1 MTHVASRQYAEPLE
15 TASNGSPAPAAA
27 IDPFRMIAAD
37 LQRVDHLLQQELL
50 GYQPTFAPVIDH
62 LRHYRGKM
70 LRPALLLL
78 FSKAVGLTTDTQLV
92 LAGVI
97 EMIHTATLVHDDV
110 LDEAVLRRHRPTV
123 AARWD
128 NQVSILLGDLLFTH
142 AFHWTARTEPA
153 ACAVIGAATNQVCTG
168 ELRQLLQRG
177 NLELTVAEYMAII
190 SGKTAALTECAARL
204 GVLYAE
210 RVDPPTSDELAA
222 HAAAYG
228 RHLGIAFQITDDI
241 LDLTGRETTV
251 GKTLGTDL
259 EQHKLTLPLIH
270 CFHSLPAAEAE
281 RLKTLLR
288 HNVAESRPQI
298 LAALRKTNSLA
309 YAARQAEKHLE
320 QARQA
325 LALFPASPYTTVLES
340 LLDWCRRR
348 DK

>member
-1 MTHVASRQYAEPLE
+1 MTHVASPHVSQTTE
-15 TASNGSPAPAAA
+15 TASNGLAAAAA
-27 IDPFRMIAAD
+27 IDPLRLIAAE
-37 LQRVDHLLQQELL
+37 LQRVDQLLQQEFQ
-50 GYQPTFAPVIDH
+50 GYHAEFAPVIEH

-78 FSKAVGLTTDTQLV
+78 FSKAVGRTTDTQLV
-92 LAGVI
+92 LAAVI

-142 AFHWTARTEPA
+142 AFHWTARTEPS
-153 ACAVIGAATNQVCTG
+153 ACAVIGAATNQVCAG
-168 ELRQLLQRG
+168 ELRQLLHRG
-177 NLELTVAEYMAII
+177 NLELTVTDYLAII

-210 RVDPPTSDELAA
+210 RVDDPTADELAA

-241 LDLTGRETTV
+241 LDLTGRESTV

-259 EQHKLTLPLIH
+259 EQRKLTLPLIH
-270 CFHSLPAAEAE
+270 CLQTLPAAEGE
-281 RLKTLLR
+281 RLKALLR
-288 HNVAESRPQI
+288 HHAAESRPQV

-325 LALFPASPYTTVLES
+325 LARFPDSPCTAVLDS
-340 LLDWCRRR
+340 LLEWCRRR